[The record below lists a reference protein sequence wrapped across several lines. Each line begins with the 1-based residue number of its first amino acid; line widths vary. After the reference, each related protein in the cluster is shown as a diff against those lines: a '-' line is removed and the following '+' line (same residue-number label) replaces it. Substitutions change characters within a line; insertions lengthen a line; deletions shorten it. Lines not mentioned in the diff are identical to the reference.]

1 MDESTVDDPSAP
13 GPGGLD
19 FDATSAAVL
28 GGLFGEAKRPR
39 VGRYEVLRPLGSGAM
54 GRVFAARDVELD
66 REVALKLLHVERGR
80 DTKARGRFLREA
92 RALARVNH
100 PNVVEVFEVG
110 LHEDDVYITME
121 LLRGRTLRSWVKVE
135 PRSWR
140 ETLDVL
146 IQVGEGLAAAH
157 RAGLVHRDVKPA
169 NVWVGEDG
177 RGRVI
182 DFGLAMSEGETT
194 DTGGGSSPSLRE
206 VLEVASSKLTRTGAV
221 VGSPAYMAP
230 EQLMQGRAVEASDQF
245 SFCVTAFEALHGERP
260 FAGSTPMKLL
270 ETIQRGSISRTDD
283 DTPWWV
289 DRVLARGLEARSSAR
304 WSNME
309 ALVRALRRGP
319 RRRWTAFGAVGVL
332 ALSTGAVIARP
343 QPLTEGCTSHE
354 LAAWNGRARERLG
367 VRLGATERV
376 FERDVAAPLDGW
388 AEAWSRE
395 HRAMCDAGPQ
405 HEAFDRT
412 LHCLDVARTRFVD
425 TVEVLEALESGSV
438 GEAVR
443 LSKAVE
449 QIPTCSKAVAE
460 TDDEGMLAASRVS
473 ALRAAG
479 RYDEAI
485 EVGEAAL
492 EGVRDPAVRV
502 RLLRSMAAAGN
513 KIDRSADAAAWGE
526 QGYFLALRENDATR
540 ATACAAEVISA
551 LARMT
556 ELDAAKR
563 WYALGKAHVERAADP
578 TASMGRLDET
588 LGVAL
593 YYGGK
598 PAEAVEAYDRA
609 IEAAG
614 TDNLLAMASLQG
626 DRGNALIDAGK
637 LLEGRAALA
646 RALEAFKG
654 LYGPD
659 HSVVAVAH
667 TNLGTA
673 FAQSGLF
680 SEAKPHFAEALRIS
694 RSQATNPRTLGMAL
708 GNMGLVA
715 QASGQ
720 YEEARP
726 YLEEALAEFE
736 KQGDPTNP
744 RVLATLNNLAVNA
757 QARGDLDGAERQ
769 LWSLLER
776 KRNKLGPDHEGVG
789 RTHDALGSN
798 FSRRNRFEDAEPHF
812 REALRIFEGAHGSD
826 HPNLVYPLIGLG
838 RCASELGRHDEALE
852 GLSRAVKLSRR
863 EGVDP
868 ALLHDARLGFGRA
881 RLSAGDRAQGRAVL
895 AEARAAAIAREDNDA
910 VEEVDMLLTE

>member
-1 MDESTVDDPSAP
+1 MDEPSAP
-13 GPGGLD
+13 GPGRLD

-66 REVALKLLHVERGR
+66 REVALKLLHAERGR

-110 LHEDDVYITME
+110 LHEDDVFIAME

-177 RGRVI
+177 RARVI
-182 DFGLAMSEGETT
+182 DFGLAMAEGETT
-194 DTGGGSSPSLRE
+194 DTGGGSSPSLGE
-206 VLEVASSKLTRTGAV
+206 VLEAASSKLTRTGAM

-283 DTPWWV
+283 ETPWWV
-289 DRVLARGLEARSSAR
+289 DRVLARGFEARSSAR
-304 WSNME
+304 WSNMD

-319 RRRWTAFGAVGVL
+319 RRRRVARGAVGVL
-332 ALSTGAVIARP
+332 ALGTGAFLARP
-343 QPLTEGCTSHE
+343 QPRTEGCASHE
-354 LAAWNGRARERLG
+354 LVAWNDNAHERLA
-367 VRLGATERV
+367 VRLGATERR

-388 AEAWSRE
+388 TESWSRE
-395 HRAMCDAGPQ
+395 HRAMCNAGPQ
-405 HEAFDRT
+405 DEAFDRT
-412 LHCLDVARTRFVD
+412 MHCLDVARTRFVD
-425 TVEVLEALESGSV
+425 TVEVLEALEPGSV
-438 GEAVR
+438 GEAIR
-443 LSKAVE
+443 LAQAVE
-449 QIPTCSKAVAE
+449 EIPTCAEAVAQ

-473 ALRAAG
+473 ALHAAG

-485 EVGEAAL
+485 ETGEAAL
-492 EGVRDPAVRV
+492 VNVRDPAVRV

-513 KIDRSADAAAWGE
+513 KTERTAEAAAWGE
-526 QGYFLALRENDATR
+526 RGYFFALREDDATR

-551 LARMT
+551 LGRMS

-563 WYALGKAHVERAADP
+563 WYVLGKAHVERAADP
-578 TASMGRLDET
+578 IASMGRLDEA

-598 PAEAVEAYDRA
+598 PAEAVDAYDRA
-609 IEAAG
+609 VEAAG
-614 TDNLLAMASLQG
+614 TDDLLAIASLQG

-637 LLEGRAALA
+637 VLEGRAALV
-646 RALEAFKG
+646 RALDAFAG
-654 LYGPD
+654 VYGPD

-673 FAQSGLF
+673 FAMSGLF

-694 RSQATNPRTLGMAL
+694 RSLGANPRTLGMAL
-708 GNMGLVA
+708 GNLGLVA
-715 QASGQ
+715 HSSGQ

-726 YLEEALAEFE
+726 YLEEALSEFE
-736 KQGDPTNP
+736 KSGDPTNP
-744 RVLATLNNLAVNA
+744 RVLATLNNLAINA
-757 QARGDLDGAERQ
+757 QSRGDLEGAERQ

-776 KRNKLGPDHEGVG
+776 KRNKLGPDHESVG
-789 RTHDALGSN
+789 RTYDALGNN

-826 HPNLVYPLIGLG
+826 HPDLVYPLIGLG
-838 RCASELGRHDEALE
+838 RCASELGRYEEAVE
-852 GLSRAVKLSRR
+852 GLSRAVELSRR

-868 ALLHDARLGFGRA
+868 GLLHDARLGLGRA
-881 RLSAGDRAQGRAVL
+881 RLAAGDRMLGRAVL
-895 AEARAAAIAREDNDA
+895 TEARAAAIAREDSDA
-910 VEEVDMLLTE
+910 VTDVDMLLED